1 MKVNGKTNEQIQEN
15 LEKFPEYRVVCKLAT
30 ILEDRSLTMVELSKL
45 TGLRVAT
52 ISEIANMKRSTI
64 NIPHMLV
71 IAQALRI
78 TDLSELYV
86 LEMSEETYNRFIQDK
101 VEIEHQGRLIEQM
114 EYLNALKTKKKPPS
128 N

>member
-52 ISEIANMKRSTI
+52 ISEIANMKRTTI

-71 IAQALRI
+71 IAQVLRI

-86 LEMSEETYNRFIQDK
+86 LEMPEATYDRFIQDK
-101 VEIEHQGRLIEQM
+101 IEIEHQGRLIEQM
-114 EYLNALKTKKKPPS
+114 EYLNALKAKKETPV
-128 N
+128 